1 MKRTITVAVAGQRYT
16 IKSDADASYVQTLA
30 SAVDARIREVQR
42 GAKSQSLQAVA
53 VLAALQLADELER
66 ERRRRVEF
74 RRKVRQQTRTMT
86 AFLEKMVKA

>member
-1 MKRTITVAVAGQRYT
+1 MKRSITVAVAGQRYT
-16 IKSDADASYVQTLA
+16 IKSDADAAYVEQLA

-66 ERRRRVEF
+66 ERRRRVEL
-74 RRKVRQQTRTMT
+74 RKRVRERTRTMT
-86 AFLEKMVKA
+86 AFLERLVKA